1 MQDASGL
8 RLRIGTFSASAETR
22 GATIASSPG
31 AALEPWG
38 GPENVLHDRAPAR
51 TGEHRPKTG
60 CVRGVPLRNLNH
72 MSFTCRAPQFFIR
85 LRRSP
90 APGR

>member
-1 MQDASGL
+1 MQDAPGL

-38 GPENVLHDRAPAR
+38 GGRKTCCTTGRRLVPAS
-51 TGEHRPKTG
+51 TGRKPVV
-60 CVRGVPLRNLNH
+60 CAA
-72 MSFTCRAPQFFIR
+72 CR
-85 LRRSP
+85 SVT
-90 APGR
+90 